1 MTKNSLPPEVRC
13 VVEAAQ
19 DKKAAA
25 ITALDLAGL
34 DAFTESFLLCTGSS
48 NHQVQAISDEIE
60 ERLAQRGMRLLHR
73 EGYEAAEWILLDYGS
88 FVVHIFTERTRQY
101 YDLERLWRSA
111 RRVDVPDEMVEP
123 DARSGTATGTD
134 QP

>member
-13 VVEAAQ
+13 AVEAVQ

-34 DAFTESFLLCTGSS
+34 DAFMESFLLCTGSS
-48 NHQVQAISDEIE
+48 HRQVQAISDEVE

-73 EGYEAAEWILLDYGS
+73 EGYETAEWILLDYGS

-111 RRVDVPDEMVEP
+111 RRVDLPDEMVEP
-123 DARSGTATGTD
+123 DARSDTATGTD
-134 QP
+134 RP